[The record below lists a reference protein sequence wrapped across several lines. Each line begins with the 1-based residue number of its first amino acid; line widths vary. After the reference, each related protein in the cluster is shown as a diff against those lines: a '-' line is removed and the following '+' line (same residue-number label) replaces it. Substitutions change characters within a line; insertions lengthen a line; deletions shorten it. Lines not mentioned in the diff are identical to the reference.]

1 MENYQKY
8 LDPLTLA
15 SLEGLDLQARM
26 VVEGYVAGMHPSPYH
41 GFSVEFA
48 EHREYVP
55 GDDIRHVDWK
65 VWSKTD
71 KLYLKQY
78 EQETNLLTYLLL
90 DTSESMAYASGDNV
104 TKLQY
109 AQLIAASLAYLILQQ
124 QDSVGLVIYD
134 DAVRRYLKPAGQ
146 TSQLKEVLHLL
157 DVTPAREKSDLGLV
171 FNDLAER
178 FKKRG
183 VVVVLSD
190 LFDDPA
196 RIVTGLKHF
205 RHRRHEVI
213 VFHILDPAELDFPF
227 RDTTLFKGMEGM
239 ADILTDPHALKRAY
253 QAEMRSFLQEVEK
266 GCRMVDIDYVPLRT
280 NQSLDIALVEL
291 PGIPLGSNPLI
302 FGPAG
307 PRGVVCRDAALS
319 LGPGFRQR
327 PAALCAGGG
336 GGPHRDSSLES
347 AQVPGGSLGG
357 DAVSLSGDPQESPA
371 DLRVEQWLLLAIRTL
386 VVLLVVSAMAKPFLE
401 AFGAVIAGRRT
412 HKVIVLDGSLS
423 MGYRSGESSRFEQAK
438 AVATQL
444 VKDSRRR

>member
-1 MENYQKY
+1 VENYQKY
-8 LDPLTLA
+8 LDPRTLA

-78 EQETNLLTYLLL
+78 EEETNLLTYLLL

-109 AQLIAASLAYLILQQ
+109 AQIIAASLSYLILQQ
-124 QDSVGLVIYD
+124 QDSVGLVVYD

-146 TSQLKEVLHLL
+146 TSQLKEILRLL

-190 LFDDPA
+190 LFDDVS
-196 RIVTGLKHF
+196 RIITGLKHF

-213 VFHILDPAELDFPF
+213 VFHVLDPAELDFPF
-227 RDTTLFKGMEGM
+227 RDTTLFKGLEGM
-239 ADILTDPHALKRAY
+239 PEILTDPHALKRAY
-253 QAEMRSFLQEVEK
+253 QAELGLFLEELEK

-280 NQSLDIALVEL
+280 DQSLDV
-291 PGIPLGSNPLI
+291 
-302 FGPAG
+302 
-307 PRGVVCRDAALS
+307 ALS
-319 LGPGFRQR
+319 SYLASR
-327 PAALCAGGG
+327 
-336 GGPHRDSSLES
+336 S
-347 AQVPGGSLGG
+347 A
-357 DAVSLSGDPQESPA
+357 
-371 DLRVEQWLLLAIRTL
+371 RIR
-386 VVLLVVSAMAKPFLE
+386 
-401 AFGAVIAGRRT
+401 
-412 HKVIVLDGSLS
+412 
-423 MGYRSGESSRFEQAK
+423 
-438 AVATQL
+438 
-444 VKDSRRR
+444 

>member
-1 MENYQKY
+1 VENYQKY
-8 LDPLTLA
+8 LDPHTLA

-78 EQETNLLTYLLL
+78 EEETNLLTYLLL
-90 DTSESMAYASGDNV
+90 DTSESMAYASRDNV

-109 AQLIAASLAYLILQQ
+109 AQIIAASLSYLILQQ
-124 QDSVGLVIYD
+124 QDSVGLVVYD

-146 TSQLKEVLHLL
+146 TSQLKEILRLL
-157 DVTPAREKSDLGLV
+157 DVTPAREKSDLGVV

-190 LFDDPA
+190 LFDDVS
-196 RIVTGLKHF
+196 RIITGLKHF

-213 VFHILDPAELDFPF
+213 VFHVLDPAELDFPF
-227 RDTTLFKGMEGM
+227 RDTTLFKGLEGM
-239 ADILTDPHALKRAY
+239 PEILTDPHALKRAY
-253 QAEMRSFLQEVEK
+253 QAELGLFLEELEK

-280 NQSLDIALVEL
+280 DQSLDV
-291 PGIPLGSNPLI
+291 
-302 FGPAG
+302 
-307 PRGVVCRDAALS
+307 ALS
-319 LGPGFRQR
+319 SYLASR
-327 PAALCAGGG
+327 
-336 GGPHRDSSLES
+336 S
-347 AQVPGGSLGG
+347 A
-357 DAVSLSGDPQESPA
+357 
-371 DLRVEQWLLLAIRTL
+371 RT
-386 VVLLVVSAMAKPFLE
+386 
-401 AFGAVIAGRRT
+401 R
-412 HKVIVLDGSLS
+412 
-423 MGYRSGESSRFEQAK
+423 
-438 AVATQL
+438 
-444 VKDSRRR
+444 